1 MQEQISELEKKIEFF
16 QAIADNTYDWE
27 IFRDPENKLIYCS
40 PAIENLLGYTVE
52 EYRDLPLDR
61 IVHAED
67 LAKAIHDFDLALQ
80 GATVPSSVLRMI
92 SKEKKEIW
100 VDIATKPV
108 ISKTGEFIGFRSSVR
123 DISHLKKIEQELQ
136 ESKEMLKLAFHYSN
150 DWELYRDKN
159 MKPIYCSQSIEKIVG
174 YTPEEYLSE
183 KVKPKD
189 VIHPADWP
197 KFKTIYDRILKGE
210 TVNPLVLRYL
220 HKDGHLVWVDLS
232 ARAVYS
238 ADHEMIGMRFTA
250 KNITDLMDL
259 RQKLEKSEQ
268 QYRNLIDSST
278 SIVLEWDP
286 KGHILFMNKYG
297 LDFLGYTMEELFGKN
312 VLGTIVEPITAA
324 GENLAEKIKE
334 IQSQPEAFY
343 SSENENIK
351 KNGEP
356 VWIAWTNKGIY
367 NKKGKLI
374 KTLSVGIDRTKQ
386 HELEKALQKY
396 LQELKTANSTKD
408 KFFSILA
415 HDLKNPFTSLLLSAE
430 LLEKMLETNNIVK
443 AREKVD
449 RIYYSTIKCHNLLEN
464 LLEWSRMEQGL
475 LHFNPIKIQLFTTI
489 YECISLLTLSAENK
503 KIQLTVE
510 LDERLCIRA
519 DKNMVTT
526 VLRNLISNSIKFTGQ
541 HGRIHI
547 SALTSGDQAE
557 ITISDNGVGIESSK
571 IEKLFRIGENIKS
584 VGTSGESGTG
594 LGLILCKGFVE
605 RHGGRIWAESEPGQG
620 SDFKFT
626 MPVCGDE
633 D

>member
-1 MQEQISELEKKIEFF
+1 MQEKIPELEKKIEFF

-27 IFRDPENKLIYCS
+27 IFRDANNKLIYCS
-40 PAIENLLGYTVE
+40 PAIENLLGYTAD
-52 EYRDLPLDR
+52 EYLQGLPQEQ
-61 IVHAED
+61 IFHAED
-67 LAKAIHDFDLALQ
+67 LPKAIHDFNRALK
-80 GATVPSSVLRMI
+80 GETVPSCIVRMI
-92 SKEKKEIW
+92 TKEKRIIW
-100 VDIATKPV
+100 VEIASKPV
-108 ISKTGEFIGFRSSVR
+108 YSKSGEFIGFRSSVR
-123 DISHLKKIEQELQ
+123 NISHLKKIEQELN

-159 MKPIYCSQSIEKIVG
+159 MKPVYCSQSIEKIVG

-189 VIHPADWP
+189 VIHPEDWP
-197 KFKTIYDRILKGE
+197 KFQTIYDRILNGE
-210 TVNPLVLRYL
+210 TVNSLILRYL
-220 HKDGHLVWVDLS
+220 HKNGHLVWVDLS

-238 ADHEMIGMRFTA
+238 SDHEMIGMRFTA
-250 KNITDLMDL
+250 KNVTDLMDL
-259 RQKLEKSEQ
+259 QQKLEKSEQ

-278 SIVLEWDP
+278 SIVLEWDT

-297 LDFLGYTMEELFGKN
+297 LDFLGFTMDELLGKN
-312 VLGTIVEPITAA
+312 VLGTIVEPLTAT

-334 IQSQPEAFY
+334 IQKQPEAFY

-351 KNGEP
+351 KNGER

-367 NKKGKLI
+367 NDEGKLM

-386 HELEKALQKY
+386 HELENALQKY

-415 HDLKNPFTSLLLSAE
+415 HDLKNPFSSLLLSAE

-449 RIYYSTIKCHNLLEN
+449 RIYHSTVKCHDLLEN

-475 LHFNPIKIQLFTTI
+475 LHFNPEKIHLLATI
-489 YECISLLTLSAENK
+489 FECVSLLNLSAENK
-503 KIQLTVE
+503 KIQLTMDV
-510 LDERLCIRA
+510 DDRLYLLA
-519 DKNMVTT
+519 DKNMATT
-526 VLRNLISNSIKFTGQ
+526 VIRNLISNAIKFTDPN
-541 HGRIHI
+541 GRIQVR
-547 SALTSGDQAE
+547 SSMNGKLVE
-557 ITISDNGVGIESSK
+557 IAISDNGVGIEKSK

-605 RHGGRIWAESEPGQG
+605 KHGGRIWAESEVGRG
-620 SDFKFT
+620 SEFKFT
-626 MPVCGDE
+626 MPVYE
-633 D
+633 E